1 MRTLAQANKKKRVI
15 MKAAILSAF
24 VTTLLLLRS
33 AHAQDKVSVQLDW
46 VVRGNHAMFF
56 VAKEKGYFAKQ
67 AIDITAI
74 RRGTGSPNAMRL
86 VGNGDADFGF
96 GDLPTLALARSQD
109 VPVVALVA
117 VNQHSPLAM
126 LALANKFKL
135 KTPQDLKGLNVGV
148 QPAGSTYVFL
158 TALLKANGMTMDD
171 IKQSTVNPP
180 YENYL
185 LLGRVDAVPGY
196 LDAEVPELEA
206 KAGGPGSLSIL
217 QGSDFGYVV
226 YGSGLF
232 TSEKMIA
239 ERSDVVQRFVN
250 AYVQAF
256 ADVIRNPD
264 EAAELTIKEN
274 PEYAQKKDVLV
285 TQIDADIKHTFFSK
299 ETLASGIGWLNEGT
313 WQKTVKTLVEQ
324 GALKQT
330 IDASKAFTDKYL
342 AAAQPVR
349 Q

>member
-1 MRTLAQANKKKRVI
+1 MKAIILAAFAAMLLTGSAQAD
-15 MKAAILSAF
+15 
-24 VTTLLLLRS
+24 
-33 AHAQDKVSVQLDW
+33 DKVSVQLDW

-67 AIDITAI
+67 GLDVTAI

-96 GDLPTLALARSQD
+96 GDLPTLAVARSQG

-126 LALANKFKL
+126 LALASKHTLGK
-135 KTPQDLKGLNVGV
+135 PQDLKGLNIGV
-148 QPAGSTYVFL
+148 QPSGSTYVFL
-158 TALLKANGMTMDD
+158 TALLKANGMTMSD
-171 IKQSTVNPP
+171 IQQSTVNPP

-206 KAGGPGSLSIL
+206 KAGGPGSLSIM

-239 ERSDVVQRFVN
+239 DHGDIVQRFVN
-250 AYVQAF
+250 AYIQAF
-256 ADVIRNPD
+256 ADVIKNPD
-264 EAAELTIKEN
+264 EAADLTIKEN

-285 TQIDADIKHTFFSK
+285 GQIDADIKHTFFSK
-299 ETLASGIGWLNEGT
+299 DTQANGIGWMNEGT
-313 WQKTVKTLVEQ
+313 WQKTVSTLVEQ
-324 GALKQT
+324 GAMKQT
-330 IDASKAFTDKYL
+330 IDVSKAFADKYL
-342 AAAQPVR
+342 AAAKPLKQ
-349 Q
+349 

>member
-1 MRTLAQANKKKRVI
+1 MRISILAGVVSATI
-15 MKAAILSAF
+15 LGTIAAQ
-24 VTTLLLLRS
+24 
-33 AHAQDKVSVQLDW
+33 AQDKVSVQLDW

-67 AIDITAI
+67 GIDITAI

-86 VGNGDADFGF
+86 VGNGDAEFGF
-96 GDLPTLALARSQD
+96 GDLPTLAVARSQD
-109 VPVVALVA
+109 VPVVALIA

-126 LALANKFKL
+126 LALAKKFTL
-135 KTPQDLKGLNVGV
+135 KIPQDLKGLNIGV

-158 TALLKANGMTMDD
+158 TALLKANGMTLED

-185 LLGRVDAVPGY
+185 LLERVDAVPGY

-217 QGSDFGYVV
+217 QGADFGYVV

-239 ERSDVVQRFVN
+239 EHSDLVQRFVA

-256 ADVIRNPD
+256 ADAVGNLD
-264 EAAELTIKEN
+264 EAADLTIKDN
-274 PEYAQKKDVLV
+274 PEYAQKKDVLIA
-285 TQIDADIKHTFFSK
+285 QLDADIKHTFFSPDTK
-299 ETLASGIGWLNEGT
+299 AHGIGWMTEDT
-313 WQKTVKTLVEQ
+313 WQKTVKTLADQSVI
-324 GALKQT
+324 KQP
-330 IDASKAFTDKYL
+330 IDVSKAFTDKYIATANPL
-342 AAAQPVR
+342 KR
-349 Q
+349 

>member
-1 MRTLAQANKKKRVI
+1 MRRSADV
-15 MKAAILSAF
+15 KAAILAIAGMLF
-24 VTTLLLLRS
+24 VCAAR
-33 AHAQDKVSVQLDW
+33 AEDKVSVQLDW

-56 VAKEKGYFAKQ
+56 VAKEKGYFAKEN
-67 AIDITAI
+67 IEVTAI

-86 VGNGDADFGF
+86 VGNGDAEFGF
-96 GDLPTLALARSQD
+96 GDLPTLAVARSQD
-109 VPVVALVA
+109 VPVLALAA

-126 LALANKFKL
+126 LALANKLTL

-158 TALLKANGMTMDD
+158 TALLKANGMTLDD

-206 KAGGPGSLSIL
+206 KAGGAGSLSIM

-239 ERSDVVQRFVN
+239 ERSDVVRRFVN
-250 AYVQAF
+250 AYVRAF
-256 ADVIRNPD
+256 ADVINNPGEGAD
-264 EAAELTIKEN
+264 LTIKEN
-274 PEYAQKKDVLV
+274 PEYAQKKDVLIA
-285 TQIDADIKHTFFSK
+285 QIDADIKHTFFSRD
-299 ETLASGIGWLNEGT
+299 TQANGIGWMNEDT

-324 GALKQT
+324 GAMKRT
-330 IDASKAFTDKYL
+330 IDASKAFAGEYL
-342 AAAQPVR
+342 AAAKPAKR
-349 Q
+349 

>member
-1 MRTLAQANKKKRVI
+1 
-15 MKAAILSAF
+15 MKAVILAAFASTILTTSA
-24 VTTLLLLRS
+24 L
-33 AHAQDKVSVQLDW
+33 AQDKVSVQLDW

-67 AIDITAI
+67 GIDVTAI

-96 GDLPTLALARSQD
+96 GDLPTLAVARSQD

-126 LALANKFKL
+126 LALASKFKL
-135 KTPQDLKGLNVGV
+135 KTPQDLKGLNIGV

-217 QGSDFGYVV
+217 QGSDFGYAV

-239 ERSDVVQRFVN
+239 EHSDLVQRFVN
-250 AYVQAF
+250 AYTQAF
-256 ADVIRNPD
+256 ADVVKNPE
-264 EAAELTIKEN
+264 EATDLTIKEN

-285 TQIDADIKHTFFSK
+285 AQLEADVKHTFFSPDTK
-299 ETLASGIGWLNEGT
+299 AHGIGWMTEDT
-313 WQKTVKTLVEQ
+313 WQKTVKTLVDQ
-324 GALKQT
+324 NAMKQT
-330 IDASKAFTDKYL
+330 IDASKAFTDKYVG
-342 AAAQPVR
+342 AASPLKQ
-349 Q
+349 

>member
-1 MRTLAQANKKKRVI
+1 MKVAILAAFAATLLVGSAQAE
-15 MKAAILSAF
+15 
-24 VTTLLLLRS
+24 
-33 AHAQDKVSVQLDW
+33 DKVSVQLDW

-56 VAKEKGYFAKQ
+56 VAKEKGYFANQ
-67 AIDITAI
+67 GIDVTAV

-109 VPVVALVA
+109 VPVVALAA

-126 LALANKFKL
+126 LALANKYKL
-135 KTPQDLKGLNVGV
+135 SKPQDLKGLNIGV
-148 QPAGSTYVFL
+148 QPSGSTYVFL
-158 TALLKANGMTMDD
+158 TALLKANGMSMSD
-171 IKQSTVNPP
+171 IQQSTVNPP

-206 KAGGPGSLSIL
+206 KAGGPGSLTIM

-239 ERSDVVQRFVN
+239 EHGDIVQRFVN

-256 ADVIRNPD
+256 ADVIKNPD
-264 EAAELTIKEN
+264 EAADLTIREN

-285 TQIDADIKHTFFSK
+285 AQIDADIKHTFFSK
-299 ETLASGIGWLNEGT
+299 DTQANGIGWMNEDT
-313 WQKTVKTLVEQ
+313 WQKTVNTLVDQ
-324 GALKQT
+324 GAMKQT
-330 IDASKAFTDKYL
+330 IDASKAFADRYI
-342 AAAQPVR
+342 AAAKPMKQ
-349 Q
+349 

>member
-1 MRTLAQANKKKRVI
+1 V
-15 MKAAILSAF
+15 KAAIFAAGAAMLLAGSAQ
-24 VTTLLLLRS
+24 
-33 AHAQDKVSVQLDW
+33 AEDKVSVQLDW

-56 VAKEKGYFAKQ
+56 VAKAKGYFAAQ
-67 AIDITAI
+67 NLEVTAI

-96 GDLPTLALARSQD
+96 GDLPTLAVARSQD
-109 VPVVALVA
+109 VPVVALAA

-126 LALANKFKL
+126 LALANKHTLSK
-135 KTPQDLKGLNVGV
+135 PQDLKGLNIGV
-148 QPAGSTYVFL
+148 QPSGSTYVFL
-158 TALLKANGMTMDD
+158 TALLKANGMSMSD
-171 IKQSTVNPP
+171 IQQSTVNPP

-206 KAGGPGSLSIL
+206 KAGGPGSLSIM

-232 TSEKMIA
+232 TSEKMLA

-256 ADVIRNPD
+256 ADVINNPA
-264 EAAELTIKEN
+264 EAADLTIKEN
-274 PEYAQKKDVLV
+274 PEYAQKKDVLIA
-285 TQIDADIKHTFFSK
+285 QIEADVKHTFFSDD
-299 ETLASGIGWLNEGT
+299 TQAHGIGWMNEDT

-324 GALKQT
+324 GAMKQT
-330 IDASKAFTDKYL
+330 IDVAKAFAVKYL
-342 AAAQPVR
+342 AAAKPAKQ
-349 Q
+349 